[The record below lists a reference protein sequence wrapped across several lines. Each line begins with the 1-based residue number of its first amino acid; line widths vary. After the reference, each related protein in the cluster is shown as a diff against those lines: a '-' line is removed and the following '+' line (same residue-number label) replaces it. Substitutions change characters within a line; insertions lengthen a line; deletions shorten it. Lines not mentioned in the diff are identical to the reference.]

1 MNWVINGIK
10 SSMKLEKYSM
20 SFTTGGI
27 FHQESIQITALYL
40 DFMDWSAVRDYVHTE
55 NVLQTRTISTAKKRY
70 REINTRLQQL
80 NLKELET
87 LAESSA
93 HDQKYLLWLAICRR
107 YPFIGDFS
115 IEVIRERYI
124 TLKSDLHYE
133 DYDFFFSKKAESHP
147 ELEKIKR
154 SSQNKLRQVLFKM
167 LREADLLLDNNLIN
181 AAMLTPQLIN
191 LISASNSNDL
201 LFFPVFDSELAG

>member
-1 MNWVINGIK
+1 
-10 SSMKLEKYSM
+10 MKLKKYSM

-27 FHQESIQITALYL
+27 FHQESIQITTLYL
-40 DFMDWSAVRDYVHTE
+40 NLMDWHAVRDHVYTE
-55 NVLQTRTISTAKKRY
+55 NILQTRTISTAKKRY

-80 NLKELET
+80 NQKELET

-107 YPFIGDFS
+107 YSFIGDFAV
-115 IEVIRERYI
+115 EVIRERYI
-124 TLKSDLHYE
+124 TLKSDLNYE

-147 ELEKIKR
+147 ELEKIKL

-167 LREADLLLDNNLIN
+167 LKEADLLLDNNLIN
-181 AAMLTPQLIN
+181 AAMLTPRLIN
-191 LISASNSNDL
+191 LISVSNSNDL